1 MKKSCPICESELSR
15 KWQSPLGAN
24 GSPTSHVLWNCGA
37 CGAAFTRSELQAAG
51 KPPLVDSAL
60 LACSQAAVSHPFAE
74 TSAEGPRRVLEVIG
88 KPMLICQRKS

>member
-24 GSPTSHVLWNCGA
+24 GSPMSHVLWNCGV

-60 LACSQAAVSHPFAE
+60 LASSQSSVSDPIVKTGTEDSRPVA
-74 TSAEGPRRVLEVIG
+74 EVIG
-88 KPMLICQRKS
+88 RPMLICRKP